1 MTRTIIWLILFGIIC
16 VIIGYVVWVFDLWED
31 REAKDIA
38 YEALQ
43 DYCRM
48 LEKDNKNMLRYLP
61 KAERCKDMILLMHRM
76 WKTDIEIWKAVWLN
90 NSSIGKALR
99 RWGIKGVK

>member
-1 MTRTIIWLILFGIIC
+1 MIRQIVWWILYGITCLVIWYL
-16 VIIGYVVWVFDLWED
+16 VWVCDND